1 MRENIVNR
9 NKAPRSERLHGGAAR
24 ASKKQTGGMVHGKSA
39 GSVIADIFIYLVLVL
54 ILAVCIVPMWHVLM
68 ASVSE
73 PNLIAFGMGDSYKGG
88 IVWWPVGEVTF
99 AGYELV
105 FEGGDILRGYLNT
118 ILYMVAS
125 TAIGMF
131 INVTGGYV
139 ISRSS
144 KLKPFFT
151 LYVMFTAMFHG
162 GIIPTYAVLNG
173 LGMINNPLSVIIPG
187 CTNAF
192 FLVMLSNAF
201 ASVPESTI
209 ESAEID
215 GAGHMR
221 IMWQIVL
228 PQAMPLATV
237 VVLNSLILQWNS
249 WANAS
254 IFLSSNVKD
263 IWPLALMI
271 RDLGD
276 QSENFMGSG
285 GASNYDLYLIRYAV
299 IIAGSLPMLCIFPF
313 FQKKMESSVI
323 VGAVKG

>member
-1 MRENIVNR
+1 MDQILENTELTR
-9 NKAPRSERLHGGAAR
+9 PEEPKQ
-24 ASKKQTGGMVHGKSA
+24 KKHRFHRTKKPQGGMVQGKSA
-39 GSVIADIFIYLVLVL
+39 GSIIADIIIYLAL
-54 ILAVCIVPMWHVLM
+54 IGALAVCIIPMWHVIM
-68 ASVSE
+68 ASISE
-73 PNLIAFGMGDSYKGG
+73 SGKIAFGIGVKGG

-118 ILYMVAS
+118 ILYM
-125 TAIGMF
+125 TAATLIGMF

-139 ISRSS
+139 ISKST

-151 LYVMFTAMFHG
+151 LFVMFTAMFHG
-162 GIIPTYAVLNG
+162 GIIPTYAVIKG

-192 FLVMLSNAF
+192 FVIMLSNAF
-201 ASVPESTI
+201 ASVPESTV

-228 PQAMPLATV
+228 PQALPLATV
-237 VVLNSLILQWNS
+237 VVLNMLVLQWNS
-249 WANAS
+249 WVNAS
-254 IFLSSNVKD
+254 IYLSSNVQD
-263 IWPLALMI
+263 LWPLQLMI

-276 QSENFMGSG
+276 KSENFMGSG
-285 GASNYDLYLIRYAV
+285 GFGNMDLYLIRYAV
-299 IIAGSLPMLCIFPF
+299 IVAGSLPMLCMFPF
-313 FQKKMESSVI
+313 FQKKMENSVV

>member
-1 MRENIVNR
+1 MTRQ
-9 NKAPRSERLHGGAAR
+9 ERIAMQKRIRG
-24 ASKKQTGGMVHGKSA
+24 SGGMVQGKSA
-39 GSVIADIFIYLVLVL
+39 GSVIADILIYLVLVL
-54 ILAVCIVPMWHVLM
+54 ILAVCIVPLWHVLM
-68 ASVSE
+68 ASVSD
-73 PNLIAFGMGDSYKGG
+73 PKQIAFGMGETYKGG
-88 IVWWPVGEVTF
+88 IVWWPVGEVTL

-105 FEGGDILRGYLNT
+105 FEGGDILRGYLKT

-139 ISRSS
+139 ISRNS

-162 GIIPTYAVLNG
+162 GIIPTYAVLNV
-173 LGMINNPLSVIIPG
+173 LGMINNALSVIIPG

-192 FLVMLSNAF
+192 FLIMLSNAF

-221 IMWQIVL
+221 IMFQIML
-228 PQAMPLATV
+228 PQAMTFAV
-237 VVLNSLILQWNS
+237 VVILNSVILQWNS
-249 WANAS
+249 WMPAS
-254 IFLSSNVKD
+254 IYLSSNVSD
-263 IWPLALMI
+263 LWPLQLLI
-271 RDLGD
+271 RDLSAR
-276 QSENFMGSG
+276 SENYLAAGS
-285 GASNYDLYLIRYAV
+285 AAAWSLYLIRYAV

>member
-1 MRENIVNR
+1 MNVCTL
-9 NKAPRSERLHGGAAR
+9 RLRRAACPLALGAAALALVILLRCTGAYVLLAGGTVRRLPVYSVER
-24 ASKKQTGGMVHGKSA
+24 ADKAIAITFDCAWGTERTDAILQACAREGVRATFFMVEFWAEKYP
-39 GSVIADIFIYLVLVL
+39 D
-54 ILAVCIVPMWHVLM
+54 
-68 ASVSE
+68 
-73 PNLIAFGMGDSYKGG
+73 
-88 IVWWPVGEVTF
+88 
-99 AGYELV
+99 
-105 FEGGDILRGYLNT
+105 
-118 ILYMVAS
+118 
-125 TAIGMF
+125 
-131 INVTGGYV
+131 YV
-139 ISRSS
+139 R
-144 KLKPFFT
+144 K
-151 LYVMFTAMFHG
+151 
-162 GIIPTYAVLNG
+162 
-173 LGMINNPLSVIIPG
+173 
-187 CTNAF
+187 
-192 FLVMLSNAF
+192 
-201 ASVPESTI
+201 
-209 ESAEID
+209 ID

-285 GASNYDLYLIRYAV
+285 GMSNYNLYLIRYAV

>member
-1 MRENIVNR
+1 MTRQ
-9 NKAPRSERLHGGAAR
+9 ERIAMQKRIRG
-24 ASKKQTGGMVHGKSA
+24 SGGMVQGKSA
-39 GSVIADIFIYLVLVL
+39 GDIAVTCVTWGILFLVAFICL
-54 ILAVCIVPMWHVLM
+54 IPLWHVLM
-68 ASVSE
+68 ASISE
-73 PNLIAFGMGDSYKGG
+73 PNLIAFGMGETYKGG
-88 IVWWPVGEVTF
+88 IVWWPVANADGAWDF
-99 AGYELV
+99 SGYEYI
-105 FEGGDILRGYLNT
+105 FEDGSIFRGYLNT

-139 ISRSS
+139 ISRNS

-173 LGMINNPLSVIIPG
+173 LGMINNSLSVIIPG
-187 CTNAF
+187 RTNAF
-192 FLVMLSNAF
+192 FLIMLSNAF

-228 PQAMPLATV
+228 PQAMTFAV
-237 VVLNSLILQWNS
+237 VVILNSVILQWNS
-249 WANAS
+249 WMPAS
-254 IFLSSNVKD
+254 IYLSSNVFD
-263 IWPLALMI
+263 LWPLQLLI
-271 RDLGD
+271 RDLSAR
-276 QSENFMGSG
+276 SENYLAAGS
-285 GASNYDLYLIRYAV
+285 AAAWSLYLVRYTV
-299 IIAGSLPMLCIFPF
+299 IIASTLPILCIFPF
-313 FQKKMESSVI
+313 FQKKLEKNVV

>member
-1 MRENIVNR
+1 MTRQ
-9 NKAPRSERLHGGAAR
+9 ERIAM
-24 ASKKQTGGMVHGKSA
+24 KKRIQGSGGMVTGKSA
-39 GSVIADIFIYLVLVL
+39 GDIAVTCVTWGILFLVAFI
-54 ILAVCIVPMWHVLM
+54 CIVPMWHVLM
-68 ASVSE
+68 ASISE

-139 ISRSS
+139 ISRNS

-192 FLVMLSNAF
+192 FLIMLSNAF
-201 ASVPESTI
+201 ASVPESTV
-209 ESAEID
+209 ESAKLD
-215 GAGHMR
+215 GAGHLR
-221 IMWQIVL
+221 IMFQIML
-228 PQAMPLATV
+228 PQAMTFAV
-237 VVLNSLILQWNS
+237 VVILNSVILQWNS
-249 WANAS
+249 WMPAS
-254 IFLSSNVKD
+254 IYLSSNVSD
-263 IWPLALMI
+263 LWPLQLLI
-271 RDLGD
+271 RDLSARSD
-276 QSENFMGSG
+276 NYLVAGS
-285 GASNYDLYLIRYAV
+285 AAAWSLYLVRYTV
-299 IIAGSLPMLCIFPF
+299 IIASTLPILCIFPF
-313 FQKKMESSVI
+313 FQKKLEKNVV